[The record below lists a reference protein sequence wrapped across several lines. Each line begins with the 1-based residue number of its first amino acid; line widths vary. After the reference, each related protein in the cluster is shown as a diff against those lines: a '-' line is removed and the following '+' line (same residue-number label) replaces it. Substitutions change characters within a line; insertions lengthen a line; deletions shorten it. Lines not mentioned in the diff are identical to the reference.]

1 MIMRSCYAWF
11 AVLTALS
18 LVGCSPIDQ
27 RSDGPDK
34 KPLVETAYPLTIKSK
49 WEADT
54 GKGTGRRDVKLLL
67 AEYGKNL
74 YTVDSTGRIAVVDEQ
89 TGVLNFEQNLKAKV
103 SAGPAV
109 AQGKLVVGTSDGQ
122 VIAVDL
128 SNGKVAWRSNAT
140 SEILATPRIS
150 DDVVFIHTMDGG
162 LSALSLADGRQLWRF
177 THNLPPLMLRRSSTP
192 VVAGDAVIAGFANGK
207 LLAIRKSDGTVLW
220 SQDISRPK
228 GTTDLQ
234 RMIDISADPVVQG
247 DRVYGASYQGNISA
261 LTVSN
266 GHLIWE
272 RAIASFAGFVLDRNM
287 IYVSE
292 TNGDIVALDI
302 QNGATYWVQN
312 DLQGRRLTKPA
323 IMGKYLVIA
332 DEDGYIHWI
341 DKSSGKIAGRFKMN
355 SRGVEATPIVNNNI
369 VYILGCSGKLVA
381 LEVC

>member
-1 MIMRSCYAWF
+1 MIMRSNYAWIAVI
-11 AVLTALS
+11 AVLALA
-18 LVGCSPIDQ
+18 GCAQIDQ
-27 RSDGPDK
+27 RSDEPDK
-34 KPLVETAYPLTIKSK
+34 KPLVETAFPLNIKSK

-54 GKGTGRRDVKLLL
+54 GKGTCRRDVKLLL
-67 AEYGKNL
+67 APYGKNL
-74 YTVDSTGRIAVVDEQ
+74 YTVDNKGHIAVVDQQ
-89 TGVLNFEQNLKAKV
+89 TGVIQWEQDIKARV

-109 AQGKLVVGTSDGQ
+109 AEGKLVVGTSDGK
-122 VIAVDL
+122 VIAVDVA
-128 SNGKVAWRSNAT
+128 NGKVAWRSSAT

-150 DDVVFIHTMDGG
+150 DDLVFIHTMDGG
-162 LSALSLADGRQLWRF
+162 LSALSLADGRQIWRF

-207 LLAIRKSDGTVLW
+207 LLAMRKSDGTVLW
-220 SQDISRPK
+220 AQDIARPK

-247 DRVYGASYQGNISA
+247 DKVYAASYQGNIAA

-272 RAIASFAGFVLDRNM
+272 RAVPSYAGFVLDRNM

-292 TNGDIVALDI
+292 TNGDIVALDV
-302 QNGATYWVQN
+302 QNGATFWLQT
-312 DLQGRRLTKPA
+312 DLQGRRLSKPA
-323 IMGKYLVIA
+323 IMDKYLVIA

-341 DKSSGKIAGRFKMN
+341 DKNSGKLAGRFKMN

-369 VYILGCSGKLVA
+369 VYILGCNGKLVA